1 MIPAKDVIDFV
12 LKSIRR
18 TQDDEDIDLCWRM
31 MNVAYFEIAEAWSWA
46 ALRRELSIGSGVDEG
61 GIWLPSNLAG
71 VDSVTGDKADEY
83 PIFYDR
89 DRAGVEAT
97 DSLYRYICYDPAED
111 PLLDA
116 DGAEIASGDDGT
128 SSFDSAAL
136 GVLDHTGYYVKFG
149 YELGLYL
156 LTAAKTFTPKYWGP
170 DLNGGHIEIRPR
182 GTKKMKFIDAEEKYY
197 SSKDMRLNYWIYPT
211 PLYRDTDPIM
221 LPSARP
227 LMLRTLIN
235 MIGSVKHR
243 EQTADRYRKE
253 YDNDALPEAKRM
265 NPAPTKRLVPK
276 DVKGAMFT
284 MDQSMYT
291 DR

>member
-1 MIPAKDVIDFV
+1 
-12 LKSIRR
+12 
-18 TQDDEDIDLCWRM
+18 
-31 MNVAYFEIAEAWSWA
+31 MNRSYFEICEAWSWA
-46 ALRRELSIGSGVDEG
+46 NLRKEMSIGSGTDEL

-71 VDSVTGDKADEY
+71 VDAVTGDSSDEY

-97 DSLYRYICYDPAED
+97 DSLYRYVMYDPAED

-116 DGAEIASGDDGT
+116 EDGIVSSGDVGT
-128 SSFDSAAL
+128 TVFDSPSL
-136 GVLDHTGYYVKFG
+136 GVLDHSGYYVKFG

-156 LTAAKTFTPKYWGP
+156 LTGAKTFTPKYWGP
-170 DLNGGHIEIRPR
+170 DLNGGHIEIRPK
-182 GTKKMKFIDAEEKYY
+182 GTKRMKFIDSEEDYY
-197 SSKDMRLNYWIYPT
+197 SSKTMRINYWAYPA

-253 YDNDALPEAKRM
+253 YELDALPEAKRM
-265 NPAPTKRLVPK
+265 NPSITKRVVPK
-276 DVKGAMFT
+276 DTKGAMFT
-284 MDQSMYT
+284 MDQAMYT